1 MGEQN
6 KKKDGRRRRFNHG
19 IRDEFPKKT
28 SEGITIA
35 DEQNKKKGRRRRSFN
50 HGIRDE
56 FAKKIS
62 EKLNERDISRS
73 EKKNNLIDNDKDT
86 VEKRVDNNGRENK
99 LIKEIEEGI
108 KENDKEMKEN
118 DKGMK

>member
-1 MGEQN
+1 MGKKTRDKKVNIAKEQN
-6 KKKDGRRRRFNHG
+6 KKKVGRRRRFH
-19 IRDEFPKKT
+19 
-28 SEGITIA
+28 
-35 DEQNKKKGRRRRSFN
+35 

-56 FAKKIS
+56 FAKKFS
-62 EKLNERDISRS
+62 EKLSERDIGRS

-108 KENDKEMKEN
+108 KENDKDDTK
-118 DKGMK
+118 KSLCKR

>member
-1 MGEQN
+1 MGN
-6 KKKDGRRRRFNHG
+6 KKKGGRRRRFNNG
-19 IRDEFPKKT
+19 I
-28 SEGITIA
+28 SEEITNA
-35 DEQNKKKGRRRRSFN
+35 DEQNKKKGGRMRRFH

-62 EKLNERDISRS
+62 EKLSERDIGRS
-73 EKKNNLIDNDKDT
+73 EKKNNLIDNDNDT

-108 KENDKEMKEN
+108 KENDKDDTK
-118 DKGMK
+118 KSLCKR